1 MLSKKQ
7 IREIEEALEKI
18 EITKETLPFFLY
30 VFDVCNEPF
39 ITNILAYKFGDLKDT
54 RAIPYFIKHLKNI
67 KAYMYRGNVLSA
79 LREFDYTPYVDL
91 LLKLLATGNYE
102 VSVKAA
108 AMLMRIQEKLSNKQK
123 AVLAKL
129 VKEKKAALREYIDFF
144 TDISNDLA

>member
-1 MLSKKQ
+1 
-7 IREIEEALEKI
+7 
-18 EITKETLPFFLY
+18 
-30 VFDVCNEPF
+30 
-39 ITNILAYKFGDLKDT
+39 
-54 RAIPYFIKHLKNI
+54 
-67 KAYMYRGNVLSA
+67 MYRGNVLSA
-79 LREFDYTPYVDL
+79 LREFVYTPYVDL

>member
-1 MLSKKQ
+1 
-7 IREIEEALEKI
+7 
-18 EITKETLPFFLY
+18 
-30 VFDVCNEPF
+30 
-39 ITNILAYKFGDLKDT
+39 
-54 RAIPYFIKHLKNI
+54 
-67 KAYMYRGNVLSA
+67 MYRGNVLSA
-79 LREFDYTPYVDL
+79 LREFDYAPYVDL

-129 VKEKKAALREYIDFF
+129 VKEKKAALRESIDFF